1 MESAMSGTRS
11 DDSTRLKM
19 HIGHYVAPNPAEAA
33 VSPPIHDG
41 SGRRT
46 HLGINH
52 PVLAWL
58 LCPIGEI
65 PNFNEDSKR

>member
-1 MESAMSGTRS
+1 MESAISGTRS
-11 DDSTRLKM
+11 DDSTRLKT

-46 HLGINH
+46 HMTRHKSSSLGAFS
-52 PVLAWL
+52 LS
-58 LCPIGEI
+58 
-65 PNFNEDSKR
+65 DR